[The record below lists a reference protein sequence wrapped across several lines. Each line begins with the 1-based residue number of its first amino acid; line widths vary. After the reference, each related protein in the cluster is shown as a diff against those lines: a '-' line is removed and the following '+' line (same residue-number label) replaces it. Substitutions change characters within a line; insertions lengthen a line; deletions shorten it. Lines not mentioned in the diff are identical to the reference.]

1 MCWQCQKTERVH
13 ATCRTNLFLM
23 QPLKESKIYTED
35 RIGLKTLDESGRLIF
50 INVPGA
56 DHVVHTD
63 EWFIQ
68 NIIPYLNTSAA

>member
-1 MCWQCQKTERVH
+1 
-13 ATCRTNLFLM
+13 M
-23 QPLKESKIYTED
+23 QPLRESKIYTED
-35 RIGLKTLDESGRLIF
+35 RIGLKTLDDSGRLIF

-68 NIIPYLNTSAA
+68 NIIPYLNTSAT